1 MVSEKE
7 SSKVFDDLL
16 FPKIFQT
23 FRMAI
28 QPTKLIIAFL
38 ALAIICLAGWVMDFS
53 ETVVATEGAQGKIT
67 ELDKYMTNPAQ
78 VDSYIEGSKSR
89 GAGVFSTLWR
99 FAATKFQ
106 GAVDSVFAFDVPG
119 VVKNIADYF
128 KAVEWALRHHFVYC
142 IIFFVIKLAVISIA
156 GGAICRIAALQSA
169 RGEKPGLTEAL
180 RFSIKRF
187 TSFFTAPLVPVG
199 IIIFIGLFIFLL
211 GLIGNIPW
219 AGELIMGIFVPLAL
233 IAGALIAV
241 LLIGAFAGF
250 NLMFPAVAYDG
261 SDCFDAISR
270 SFSYVYAKPWRMGFY
285 TAIGAIYGAI
295 CYTFVRFFAFL
306 LLWITHWSLQLGVWG
321 NDKLTAIWG
330 EPHLRNLL
338 VPPNWEALN
347 WPQSIAAF
355 LIYLCS
361 LAVVGLLVSFIISFY
376 FSANTII
383 YSLMRNKVDNTA
395 LDDIYKYFDEA
406 EIEPATTE
414 PQTQQNQLQSEPQAE
429 PDSSSSKE

>member
-1 MVSEKE
+1 MVSENN
-7 SSKVFDDLL
+7 SSKVFDELL

-38 ALAIICLAGWVMDFS
+38 ALAIICLAGWLMDFS
-53 ETVVATEGAQGKIT
+53 ETVATTQGTQSKTT
-67 ELDKYMTNPAQ
+67 ELDIYMTNPAQ
-78 VDSYIEGSKSR
+78 VESYIEGFKGKSR
-89 GAGVFSTLWR
+89 GAGVFSTLWH

-106 GAVDSVFAFDVPG
+106 GAVDSVFAFDIPG

-128 KAVEWALRHHFVYC
+128 KAVGWALRHHPVYC

-156 GGAICRIAALQSA
+156 GGAICRIAALQFA

-180 RFSIKRF
+180 RFSTKRF
-187 TSFFTAPLVPVG
+187 TSFLTAPLVPVG

-211 GLIGNIPW
+211 GLMGNIPW
-219 AGELIMGIFVPLAL
+219 AGELIIGIFVLLAL
-233 IAGALIAV
+233 IAGALITV
-241 LLIGAFAGF
+241 VLIGAFAGF

-285 TAIGAIYGAI
+285 TAIAAVYGAV

-306 LLWITHWSLQLGVWG
+306 LLWVTHRSLQLGVWG
-321 NDKLTAIWG
+321 NDKLTAIWA
-330 EPHLRNLL
+330 EPHLRDLL
-338 VPPNWEALN
+338 VTPDWGALN

-361 LAVVGLLVSFIISFY
+361 SAIVGLLVSFIISFY

-395 LDDIYKYFDEA
+395 LEDVYKYFDEA
-406 EIEPATTE
+406 EIEPSTIE
-414 PQTQQNQLQSEPQAE
+414 SQIDEEQ
-429 PDSSSSKE
+429 PDSSSSQQ